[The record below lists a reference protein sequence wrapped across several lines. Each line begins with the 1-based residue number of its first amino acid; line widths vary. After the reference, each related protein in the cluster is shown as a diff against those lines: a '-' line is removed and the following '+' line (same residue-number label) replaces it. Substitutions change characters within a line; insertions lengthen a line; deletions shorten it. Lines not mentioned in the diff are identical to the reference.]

1 LRISRTA
8 PGTTVKLTVQR
19 ADGKTAEIPIT
30 LGTLP
35 TDGKDSEPGSG
46 DFGPGA
52 RSPLEGVSVDE
63 LTPQITRQLQLP
75 DQTRGVVITEVRPDS
90 AAAEAG
96 LRRGDV
102 IQQVNRR
109 DVTTVRE
116 FENAVRSSNKSVL
129 LLVNTRGAT
138 RFIVIEPSTR

>member
-1 LRISRTA
+1 
-8 PGTTVKLTVQR
+8 
-19 ADGKTAEIPIT
+19 
-30 LGTLP
+30 LP
-35 TDGKDSEPGSG
+35 TENDDDPQSNRE
-46 DFGPGA
+46 FGPG
-52 RSPLEGVSVDE
+52 SSSLLEGVSVDE
-63 LTPQITRQLQLP
+63 LTPQISRQLQLP
-75 DQTRGVVITEVRPDS
+75 DQTRGVVITEVRQDS

-116 FENAVRSSNKSVL
+116 FETAVRNSQKSVL

-138 RFIVIEPSTR
+138 RFIVIEPSAR

>member
-1 LRISRTA
+1 MR
-8 PGTTVKLTVQR
+8 LTVNRPEGQ
-19 ADGKTAEIPIT
+19 KEVTVN

-35 TDGKDSEPGSG
+35 SQDKNEDGQPDLRG
-46 DFGPGA
+46 GA

-63 LTPQITRQLQLP
+63 LDRATAQQLQLP
-75 DQTRGVVITEVRPDS
+75 PTVRGVVVTEVDPASD
-90 AAAEAG
+90 AYEAG

-109 DVTTVRE
+109 DVTTVRD
-116 FENAVRSSNKSVL
+116 FEAAVRNSTKSVL